1 MKGLLCKDLLV
12 LKKGVGYSVPVIVLM
27 VILLNNNFT
36 MVYSIL
42 FCTLFPWS
50 VLAYDEQARWDRMAL
65 MLPVSRRE
73 IVLSKYLIGW
83 LGMGAATLLG
93 AVNAL
98 LRRQSGA
105 AVLLLASLACGLL
118 VMSLL
123 LPIMFRYGAERGRVI
138 VMLITFLVVALS
150 TMLHVVIEGFAAAG
164 HIGFPA
170 ALLATLL
177 AATFSWLT
185 VPISVRAYEKRVM

>member
-1 MKGLLCKDLLV
+1 MKGLLYKDLLV

-36 MVYSIL
+36 MVYSVL

-164 HIGFPA
+164 RIGFPA

-177 AATFSWLT
+177 AAAFSWLT